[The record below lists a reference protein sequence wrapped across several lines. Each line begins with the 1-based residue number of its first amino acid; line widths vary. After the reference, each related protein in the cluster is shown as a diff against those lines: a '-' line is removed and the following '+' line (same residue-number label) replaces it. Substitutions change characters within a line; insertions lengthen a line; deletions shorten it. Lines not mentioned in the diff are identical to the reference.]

1 MFQITMEG
9 ATGLPPT
16 RFRSDVLRAFSSDHP
31 AIPARWLY
39 DYKGSQLFEQI
50 TELPEYY
57 PTRTEHQI
65 LQAHADELAKLVG
78 SHRALVEFGSGSSTK
93 TPVLLRAL
101 RSPRYV
107 AIDISA
113 TFLRESLDRV
123 ASTFP
128 DLEIVGIEADFS
140 TKLDLD
146 IDAGGPLVG
155 FFPGSTIG
163 NWEPEAAVDIL
174 RAMRGTLG
182 DESFLVLGV
191 DRRKDIQTLVRAYN
205 DAHGVT
211 ARFNLNL
218 LARINRELRGTIPGG
233 RFEHDA
239 IWNERHGRIEMHL
252 RATQD
257 VEFEIDGT
265 AFAMKAGA
273 RIHTENSYKYD
284 AREADILLRAA
295 GWLPLETWQDAAAM
309 FSVIVSRGAT
319 RAVAP

>member
-1 MFQITMEG
+1 MEG
-9 ATGLPPT
+9 AIAAPPT
-16 RFRSDVLRAFSSDHP
+16 RFRSDVFRAFSSDHP

-50 TELPEYY
+50 TQLPEYY
-57 PTRTEHQI
+57 PTRTEHHI
-65 LQAHADELAKLVG
+65 LQAHAEELATLVG
-78 SHRALVEFGSGSSTK
+78 HGRTLVELGSGSSAK
-93 TPVLLRAL
+93 TPILLRAL

-107 AIDISA
+107 AVDISA
-113 TFLRESLDRV
+113 SFLRESLDRV

-128 DLEIVGIEADFS
+128 YLDIVGIEGDFS
-140 TKLDLD
+140 TTLDLEIEAD
-146 IDAGGPLVG
+146 GPLVG

-163 NWEPEAAVDIL
+163 NWEPAAAVDIL

-191 DRRKDIQTLVRAYN
+191 DRRKDVPTLVRAYN
-205 DAHGVT
+205 DADGVT
-211 ARFNLNL
+211 ARFNPNL
-218 LARINRELRGTIPGG
+218 LARINRELRGTIPGES
-233 RFEHDA
+233 FEHAA

-252 RATQD
+252 RATRD
-257 VEFEIDGT
+257 VDFEIDGT
-265 AFAMKAGA
+265 AFAMRAGA

-295 GWLPLETWQDAAAM
+295 GWLPLQTWEDAAAM
-309 FSVIVSRGAT
+309 FSVIVCRSAT